1 MATKNIGTLFIDTVR
16 PYDDSYNFPV
26 ILPNEAMGGIHM
38 VTSSVY
44 FSEITPGRRQWGML
58 AYVYDEALTYQL
70 RPISNSSIA
79 SDLNWVVFGNGGGGS
94 VEWIDS
100 VKSVLGDASSLVS
113 PITGDRYLVSDS
125 PSGVAFGSHKNKIA
139 TYNSVLNGNAGGW
152 NLGEP
157 LNGSTLRVDS
167 EPGVLYTF
175 TGTSSV
181 AGRWTKEYQN
191 TVRYIE
197 PTSAN
202 GKTFSFITTT
212 QTPLSGYTYA
222 VYYAKFGTANS
233 GTVSLSID
241 GNFYAPVY
249 KAANGVL
256 TELVSNDFESG
267 IRYQL
272 TYDSGAF
279 QINLPSSGSGV
290 IGEAE
295 DPAGYSDGLFTD
307 FTTSTPVG
315 TAVDRFNE
323 ILKFLVPPPAP
334 DLSSYTVVPTS
345 QFVSGKLSYSYTD
358 QVSLGIVST
367 TFSDISSVTLG
378 GLYEKS
384 NPTRRLGIR
393 SKVSQPLTTTTY
405 YSDIRGTLNSLVT
418 GHPGQ
423 PTPAYA
429 TYSFGNGITG
439 SVVLYLNGITIS
451 NVELLSTYGA
461 IDTTSNYTTSGLVLS
476 AATSSKF
483 STGSPFESFWY
494 RTGTFSIEVND
505 ANINDGFNY
514 IQVKHILPDNTL
526 TLSRLEFLTDSETT
540 PTTFDS
546 ANSSLHVTANKKWLS
561 GIEYYTNG
569 TSFQHNQVANDI
581 YKNTYYPDSDAG
593 TFVDESQEQD
603 SPIYNN
609 NTSYG
614 TNTPLTSG
622 FHKSFSP
629 DADAFQSLSTPGS
642 VDSTF
647 TFTKKFNVLSGVRK
661 LSGQTKTFVTAK
673 RTVQGNIK
681 GSALT
686 LSGWFIDTFAASST
700 GTFEGFDDENNRL
713 NIASYDLVSS
723 VPTIGSGNWNSQLSL
738 RSSYSNGL
746 QVSDGRLLYPDYNFT
761 TSGDANTNP
770 NFGLTPARNYDNIK
784 TSTSGELKG
793 SGSRTYI
800 RAFFV
805 GNTPPRAKLNVTV
818 VFVNTSFVSA
828 STSLSGATNN
838 TKCILEF
845 KLPYNGTTAFAD
857 GLSSIGG
864 AATGWLDATK
874 PAIDKKYNDL
884 DGCLEGAVPG
894 SNSVWKI
901 NFGTRNTAHSSGWV
915 LMRFT
920 AGSEWGGYIDSI
932 TVQGS

>member
-16 PYDDSYNFPV
+16 PYDDTYNFPV
-26 ILPNEAMGGIHM
+26 ILPNEAMGGIHI
-38 VTSSVY
+38 VTSSNY
-44 FSEITPGRRQWGML
+44 FSEIIPGRRQWGML

-70 RPISNSSIA
+70 RPISNPSIA

-94 VEWIDS
+94 VEWVDS

-125 PSGVAFGSHKNKIA
+125 PSGVAFSLHKNKIA
-139 TYNSVLNGNAGGW
+139 TYNEVLNGNAGGW

-157 LNGSTLRVDS
+157 FNGSTLRVDS

-181 AGRWTKEYQN
+181 AGEWTKEYQN

-197 PTSAN
+197 PTSTN

-222 VYYAKFGTANS
+222 VYYANFATSNS

-307 FTTSTPVG
+307 FTTSTPIG

-334 DLSSYTVVPTS
+334 DLSSYTVIPAT
-345 QFVSGKLSYSYTD
+345 QFVSGRLSYNYAD

-378 GLYEKS
+378 GLYEKGFQ
-384 NPTRRLGIR
+384 TRRLGIR

-439 SVVLYLNGITIS
+439 SVALYLNGITIS
-451 NVELLSTYGA
+451 NVDLLTTYND
-461 IDTTSNYTTSGLVLS
+461 IDTTNNYTNSGLVLS
-476 AATSSKF
+476 AATASKF

-494 RTGTFSIEVND
+494 RTGNFSIEAND

-514 IQVKHILPDNTL
+514 IQVKHILPANTL

-546 ANSSLHVTANKKWLS
+546 AFSTLHVTATKKWLS
-561 GIEYYTNG
+561 GIEYYING
-569 TSFQHNQVANDI
+569 TSFQHNQLANDI

-593 TFVDESQEQD
+593 TFVDESPEQD
-603 SPIYNN
+603 SAIYNN
-609 NTSYG
+609 NTSYK
-614 TNTPLTSG
+614 TNTPLTGG
-622 FHKSFSP
+622 FHKAFSP
-629 DADAFQSLSTPGS
+629 DTDAFQALSTPGN
-642 VDSTF
+642 VDSPF

-673 RTVQGNIK
+673 RTVQGNFK
-681 GSALT
+681 SSALT

-713 NIASYDLVSS
+713 GISSYDSVSS
-723 VPTIGSGNWNSQLSL
+723 IPAIGSATWNSQSSL
-738 RSSYSNGL
+738 RTSNGL
-746 QVSDGRLLYPDYNFT
+746 QVADGRLLYPDYDFT
-761 TSGDANTNP
+761 SSGSNDTNP
-770 NFGLTPARNYDNIK
+770 NRSAGISRNYKDCK
-784 TSTSGELKG
+784 TATTGSLKG
-793 SGSRTYI
+793 NNSRTYI

-805 GNTPPRAKLNVTV
+805 GNTPPRARLEVTV
-818 VFVNTSFVSA
+818 VFVGTSFVSA
-828 STSLSGATNN
+828 TTPLTGGNN

-857 GLSSIGG
+857 GLTSIGN
-864 AATGWLDATK
+864 AATGWLDAIK
-874 PAIDKKYNDL
+874 PALPKKFADE
-884 DGCLEGAVPG
+884 DGCLEGSVPSSG
-894 SNSVWKI
+894 NVWKI
-901 NFGTRNTAHSSGWV
+901 DFGTRNTAHSNGWV

-920 AGSEWGGYIDSI
+920 AGSEWGGYIESI
-932 TVQGS
+932 TVEGK